1 MAEESLAT
9 PLATYTTAVNF
20 VLGAGVLGL
29 PYAFAKAGILASASA
44 LPLASMACRGAA
56 ATPSAR

>member
-44 LPLASMACRGAA
+44 LLLCAFISILTC
-56 ATPSAR
+56 S